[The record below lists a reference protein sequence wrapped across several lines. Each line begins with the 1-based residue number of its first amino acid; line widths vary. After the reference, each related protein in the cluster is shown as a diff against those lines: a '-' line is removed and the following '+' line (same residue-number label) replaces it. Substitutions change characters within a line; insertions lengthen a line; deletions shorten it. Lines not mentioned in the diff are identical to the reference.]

1 MLIMYRLRERILAFI
16 LVAAFSAAHAAFD
29 LPRFASLRSDNINT
43 RVGPGMQYPV
53 EWTYVRARLPVKIV
67 KEFDHWRLI
76 EDAEGQQSWVH
87 QRLLSGLRTVLFV
100 GRTRIT
106 LLKQPNRNAQS
117 LADIEPGVVA
127 VLDKSEKDWIRVKI
141 NNVVGWVHQDQVWGI
156 KL

>member
-1 MLIMYRLRERILAFI
+1 MKTCIFLFLLS
-16 LVAAFSAAHAAFD
+16 FSHLQAAFD

-87 QRLLSGLRTVLFV
+87 QRLLSGLRTVIV
-100 GRTRIT
+100 IGKQRIA
-106 LLKQPNRNAQS
+106 LYQKPDRNAIA

-127 VLDKSEKDWIRVKI
+127 ILDKVEKDWARIKI
-141 NNVVGWVHQDQVWGI
+141 NNLVGWVHQDQVWGI